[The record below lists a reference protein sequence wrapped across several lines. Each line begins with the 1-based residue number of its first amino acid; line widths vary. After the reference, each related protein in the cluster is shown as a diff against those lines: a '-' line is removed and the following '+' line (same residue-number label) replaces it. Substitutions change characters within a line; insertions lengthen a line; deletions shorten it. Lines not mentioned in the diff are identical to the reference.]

1 VAAWFGRNTRGF
13 SRGAIGF
20 RFGSVVC
27 VLEEAGQRWRR
38 AGGMLLC
45 RFWCGAGSGGVQM
58 HGNTLH
64 ALRVLG
70 GTVASGW
77 HGRGAVCSGSGV
89 AASSGI
95 GQTRAEEFD
104 GEATGPDVGG
114 AVQPRM
120 GVHDGHGDGAGGME
134 CSSCASARWGRGLG
148 ASRVAFVHWGSRA
161 VPG

>member
-1 VAAWFGRNTRGF
+1 
-13 SRGAIGF
+13 
-20 RFGSVVC
+20 
-27 VLEEAGQRWRR
+27 
-38 AGGMLLC
+38 
-45 RFWCGAGSGGVQM
+45 M

-70 GTVASGW
+70 GTVASGL
-77 HGRGAVCSGSGV
+77 HGGGAVCSGSRV

-95 GQTRAEEFD
+95 GQTCAEEFD
-104 GEATGPDVGG
+104 GEATGPDVVG

-120 GVHDGHGDGAGGME
+120 GIHDGHGDSAGGVE

-148 ASRVAFVHWGSRA
+148 ARRVAFVYWGSRA

>member
-1 VAAWFGRNTRGF
+1 MRGF

-27 VLEEAGQRWRR
+27 VLEEAGQRWRH
-38 AGGMLLC
+38 AGGMLSC
-45 RFWCGAGSGGVQM
+45 RFWCGAGPGDVQV

-64 ALRVLG
+64 ALHVLG
-70 GTVASGW
+70 GMVALGW

-89 AASSGI
+89 ADSSGI
-95 GQTRAEEFD
+95 DQIRAGEFD
-104 GEATGPDVGG
+104 GEVTGPDVVG
-114 AVQPRM
+114 AVQPKM
-120 GVHDGHGDGAGGME
+120 GVHDGHGDDAGGVE

-148 ASRVAFVHWGSRA
+148 ARRVASVYWGSRA